1 MQNDKYTD
9 FDLELRS
16 MLQDAEEEV
25 PSRVWSALSEELD
38 RRDRRKV
45 VALRWRRA
53 GVVVA
58 AAAAVC
64 GAVFFGFKGL
74 NGADSPSAGT
84 LVAGAEQHSVSVEPE
99 QETIPDIEEQIAA
112 STGLFVADAPQR
124 KSASG
129 RSVTVPSEVAPADAA
144 AISAGPE
151 TVPEESIADDAVHTR
166 PEPAAP
172 ARTKST
178 VKEDNVWDDPFSA
191 LEDENTKTRRT
202 SLFVSGNATSND
214 ISDAK
219 PKPLRAPGTGSLD
232 NGIQEKSVSTYGIPL
247 SLGLGVRFNVSD
259 KLSIGTGLDW
269 TLLSRSFSG
278 IYTDASKSV
287 NSEINNE
294 LHYIGIPLNLYFDIL
309 TDRNIKFYVWG
320 GGSVEKGLVNRFRI
334 QNGSEDIIFKQSVKG
349 LQWSSAVGLGIEFS
363 LSDRLGLYL
372 DPSARY
378 YFDCNQPNSV
388 RTAKPFMLNFEAGL
402 RFDL

>member
-38 RRDRRKV
+38 RRDHRKV

-53 GVVVA
+53 GVAVA

-74 NGADSPSAGT
+74 NSTDSTSVGT
-84 LVAGAEQHSVSVEPE
+84 MLAQTEQQSIAVELE

-112 STGLFVADAPQR
+112 SSGIFVADVPQR
-124 KSASG
+124 VSAPG
-129 RSVTVPSEVAPADAA
+129 WNVTVPSEVASADAA
-144 AISAGPE
+144 AFSAEP
-151 TVPEESIADDAVHTR
+151 ESISEEIAEDAVASAQ

-172 ARTKST
+172 AKTKDT
-178 VKEDNVWDDPFSA
+178 VKEEDAWNDPFSA
-191 LEDENTKTRRT
+191 LEDENTKARRT

-214 ISDAK
+214 ISGVT
-219 PKPLRAPGTGSLD
+219 PKPLRAPGIGSLQ
-232 NGIQEKSVSTYGIPL
+232 NGIQEKSISTYGIPL
-247 SLGLGVRFNVSD
+247 SLGLGVRFSVSD

-320 GGSVEKGLVNRFRI
+320 GGSAEKGLVNKFRI
-334 QNGSEDIIFKQSVKG
+334 QNGSDDIIFKHSVKG
-349 LQWSSAVGLGIEFS
+349 LQLSSAIGLGIEFS